1 MRLSKKSR
9 LLLGD
14 PPPQGDD
21 GFRSPDP
28 TRQDTARLANATQAQ
43 IAELIAQGYLP
54 YDSSPVRNTRQ
65 NTKSSFADR
74 GLFADNEVS
83 VSEIE
88 KGIVSKPW
96 MASEIIKLRDIDGYD
111 FSSGFA
117 EDVLNSVKDFL
128 NNTIPGNDHIE
139 NDRAKLISKVGS
151 LDVLLNGSEATEE
164 VVLKELREILYDVSQ
179 NIRSYTPKSKRKE
192 GVYYGRHAFG
202 QNDAMNAA
210 RADYDLYRKKESSI
224 LASRDKFN
232 EGRIDLEDG
241 RRVVPIQDQ
250 GAFLEGLSGDYYAD
264 TGDYNSSRA
273 PISVAALSV
282 ANPGAIDYDE
292 YVGLVGRGY
301 GNNNPTFFEPTY
313 ALSSDRLAAQA
324 RNFGRNVY
332 NVFFGDEDT
341 SETIDRGDLGTQT
354 ITTRGDRVTLEEVPG
369 GKISGFK
376 NIYPDLRYETR
387 VEEDNVF
394 PFTDQREFLRD
405 GFFLDRE
412 AAGTGAVRRDDLQ
425 KTLFNQQIKPGRKLE
440 FYNEDFKDI
449 VEVFSYDT
457 PEFMDVIGGESLFE
471 TTPEDEPEVDPD
483 DPVGRNERP
492 DPIAPMPTLPL
503 KLIKTLKDRELK
515 GIGDS
520 DEYNRQIQT
529 GRRPIQLGALAQSY
543 KGSRQ
548 GGQRLEREY
557 YWDPVKRQY
566 KEREVDPERKGGPV
580 YGGKYAF
587 KLGGKI
593 NLKKK
598 PQEGMRL
605 KKANQGMII
614 GDPKKHQEKVRAL
627 GRNNETIYVP
637 AGEGAMEDP
646 ENYLNLSRLDSIIDS
661 SYSGDLPFSNF
672 RDQVR
677 KVEAGPDAKSPY
689 TMIQR
694 VNVYDDDGRVIGTEP
709 VRKEKQPGYGSG
721 AYQLDHATAIT
732 AYNRL
737 KSIADKRD
745 MDYPMLTDNDLKYPS
760 SLPPEIQDMLF
771 TAHFAKDKASSV
783 KKVKSDKS
791 SWADQWYAG
800 HYKGEDEERRT
811 HFKSLQ

>member
-14 PPPQGDD
+14 PPTGE
-21 GFRSPDP
+21 P

-54 YDSSPVRNTRQ
+54 YDSSPVKNTRED
-65 NTKSSFADR
+65 TKGADADR
-74 GLFADNEVS
+74 GLFADNDIS
-83 VSEIE
+83 TSEIE
-88 KGIVSKPW
+88 QAIVSKPW
-96 MASEIIKLRDIDGYD
+96 LATNLVKLRDLDKYD
-111 FSSGFA
+111 FSSGFV
-117 EDVLNSVKDFL
+117 EDALDTVKDFL
-128 NNTIPGNDHIE
+128 NNTVERRETSNPSFE
-139 NDRAKLISKVGS
+139 SDRQKLIKKVGS
-151 LDVLLNGSEATEE
+151 LDLLLSGSESEE
-164 VVLKELREILYDVSQ
+164 QLVFKELQGILYDLNRQVSTYSGERIQ
-179 NIRSYTPKSKRKE
+179 RHGFGVSDAMNSARDDYDLVKKKRDNIRSAAVKAGE
-192 GVYYGRHAFG
+192 GSTRLESGRMA
-202 QNDAMNAA
+202 
-210 RADYDLYRKKESSI
+210 
-224 LASRDKFN
+224 
-232 EGRIDLEDG
+232 
-241 RRVVPIQDQ
+241 VPIEDQ
-250 GAFLEGLSGDYYAD
+250 TAFLNTSGDYYNNPR
-264 TGDYNSSRA
+264 YENSRTSF
-273 PISVAALSV
+273 VAALSV
-282 ANPGAIDYDE
+282 ANPDAIDYDE
-292 YVGLVGRGY
+292 YVSLIDRGY
-301 GNNNPTFFEPTY
+301 GNERADFFEPVYGFST
-313 ALSSDRLAAQA
+313 DRAAAQA
-324 RNFGRNVY
+324 RNLGRNVY
-332 NVFFGDEDT
+332 NVFFGEDDT

-354 ITTRGDRVTLEEVPG
+354 ITTKGDRVELEEIPG

-376 NIYPDLRYETR
+376 NVYPDRRYETR
-387 VEEDNVF
+387 VENQTVF
-394 PFTDQREFLRD
+394 PFTDQREMLQD

-425 KTLFNQQIKPGRKLE
+425 KTLFNEKINPGRKLE
-440 FYNEDFKDI
+440 FYNEDLKDI

-457 PEFMDVIGGESLFE
+457 PEFMETIGGGESLFTRGGGGGE
-471 TTPEDEPEVDPD
+471 EKEEEDS
-483 DPVGRNERP
+483 GGGNQKP
-492 DPIAPMPTLPL
+492 DPIEPMPTLPIG
-503 KLIKTLKDRELK
+503 LINTLKDRDLR
-515 GIGDS
+515 GPGDS
-520 DEYNRQIQT
+520 DEANRRLQL
-529 GRRPIQLGALAQSY
+529 GRLPIQLGALAQSY

-566 KEREVDPERKGGPV
+566 REREVDSERKGGPV

-605 KKANQGMII
+605 KKAKQGMII

-646 ENYLNLSRLDSIIDS
+646 ENYLNLSKLDNILDS

-677 KVEAGPDAKSPY
+677 RVEAGPDAKNPY

-694 VNVYDDDGRVIGTEP
+694 VNVYDDEGRVIRTEP

-800 HYKGEDEERRT
+800 HYKGEDEERRA